1 MYGIVLAFLLT
12 AGWSANHFA
21 SVLVLL
27 RQHQDFSTLLLNG
40 AYGIYALGLYP
51 TLILG
56 GLVADRVGA
65 KPAVITGTLIVAA
78 GNAFLMLVH
87 AGWALLAGRFVVGLG
102 VGLVVSAGTA
112 WAGWLRGASGTT
124 AAGIALTMGFML
136 GPVASGIVAQLA
148 SGAIFVPFLLPIL
161 MSLTVTTVTLRR
173 GGAVLPPAAGG
184 GGARSA
190 REIQPSA
197 AKALA
202 TAVPMGV
209 WVFASITTSF
219 VVLAPRAQGVADI
232 FMPGVAALI
241 GFSVA
246 LAVQTLARRGS
257 WGPATGIAGALS
269 AALGM
274 GLVAVGGDD
283 VPGALF
289 VVATM
294 FLGLGYGLCLR
305 EGLLDVDT
313 FAPPASRG
321 RVIGLYYVAT
331 YLGFGLPP
339 LTAWLTPRIGP
350 SLPFAVLAV
359 LAVCSAVIR
368 AAQLRSR
375 YLVRP

>member
-27 RQHQDFSTLLLNG
+27 RQHQDFSALLLNG
-40 AYGIYALGLYP
+40 AYGIYALGLFP

-56 GLVADRVGA
+56 GLIADRVGA
-65 KPAVITGTLIVAA
+65 KPAVITGTLIAAA

-112 WAGWLRGASGTT
+112 WAGRLRGAPGTT

-161 MSLTVTTVTLRR
+161 MAMSVTTVALRR
-173 GGAVLPPAAGG
+173 GGSVLPPVASG
-184 GGARSA
+184 GGARES

-219 VVLAPRAQGVADI
+219 VVLAPRTQGVADI

-246 LAVQTLARRGS
+246 LVAQTLARRGS

-269 AALGM
+269 AAIGM
-274 GLVAVGGDD
+274 GLVAVGGAD
-283 VPGALF
+283 VPGVLF
-289 VVATM
+289 VIATM

-305 EGLLDVDT
+305 EGLLDIDT

-321 RVIGLYYVAT
+321 RVIGFYYVAT

-339 LTAWLTPRIGP
+339 LTAWLTPRVGP

-359 LAVCSAVIR
+359 LAVCSALIR
-368 AAQLRSR
+368 AVQLRSR

>member
-27 RQHQDFSTLLLNG
+27 RQHQDFSALLLNG
-40 AYGIYALGLYP
+40 AYGIYALGLFP

-65 KPAVITGTLIVAA
+65 KPAVITGTLIAAA

-112 WAGWLRGASGTT
+112 WAGRLRGAPGTT

-136 GPVASGIVAQLA
+136 GPVASGIAAQLA

-161 MSLTVTTVTLRR
+161 MALAVTTVALRR
-173 GGAVLPPAAGG
+173 GGAVPPPVAGR
-184 GGARSA
+184 GGAPSA
-190 REIQPSA
+190 RETQPSA
-197 AKALA
+197 TKALA

-209 WVFASITTSF
+209 WVFASVTTSF
-219 VVLAPRAQGVADI
+219 VVLAPRTQGVADI

-241 GFSVA
+241 AFSVA
-246 LAVQTLARRGS
+246 LVAQTVARRGS

-269 AALGM
+269 AAIGM

-283 VPGALF
+283 VPGVLF
-289 VVATM
+289 VIATM

-305 EGLLDVDT
+305 EGLLDIDT

-339 LTAWLTPRIGP
+339 LTAWLTPRVGP

-359 LAVCSAVIR
+359 LAVCSALIR

>member
-27 RQHQDFSTLLLNG
+27 RQHQDFSALLLNG
-40 AYGIYALGLYP
+40 AYGIYALGLFP

-65 KPAVITGTLIVAA
+65 KPAVITGTLIAAA

-112 WAGWLRGASGTT
+112 WAGRLRGAPGTT

-161 MSLTVTTVTLRR
+161 MALAVTAVALRR
-173 GGAVLPPAAGG
+173 GGAVLPPVAGG
-184 GGARSA
+184 GAARES

-197 AKALA
+197 TKALA

-209 WVFASITTSF
+209 WVFASVTTSF
-219 VVLAPRAQGVADI
+219 VVLAPRTQGVADI

-241 GFSVA
+241 AFSVA
-246 LAVQTLARRGS
+246 LVAQTLARRGS

-269 AALGM
+269 AATGM

-283 VPGALF
+283 VPGVLF
-289 VVATM
+289 VIATM

-305 EGLLDVDT
+305 EGLLDIDT

-339 LTAWLTPRIGP
+339 LTAWLTPRVGP

-359 LAVCSAVIR
+359 LAVCSALIR